1 MGLACA
7 AHVFVDAIGP
17 LLYGLRILQSLAFAY
32 AYAAG
37 AALAIDAAPPARLGQ
52 ALGLFGLIFVMT
64 GALAPAAVEAIV
76 AAHGWGPAFLLAGGA
91 AFASAL
97 LSLFVFEDP
106 REPST
111 PAHVATG
118 AILARPPIR
127 RAMAVVALLGVAY
140 GGAFNFHQPYALS
153 LGITQLR
160 DFFLAHSL
168 AAGGS
173 RIVLGPF
180 IDRIGLRRISLASLA
195 LYAVAV
201 LAIAWLDRISLL
213 ILGFG
218 MGVSHGL
225 FYPAYTGVVL
235 EGCATAERGRH
246 IALLQAGLYLGIG
259 LGGFALGAI
268 AARWGY
274 PAIFMIGSATLVVA
288 FSLIAWDRPSTR
300 AAASQ
305 NACGGRL
312 R

>member
-1 MGLACA
+1 MK
-7 AHVFVDAIGP
+7 F
-17 LLYGLRILQSLAFAY
+17 LQSSF
-32 AYAAG
+32 
-37 AALAIDAAPPARLGQ
+37 
-52 ALGLFGLIFVMT
+52 F
-64 GALAPAAVEAIV
+64 APA
-76 AAHGWGPAFLLAGGA
+76 
-91 AFASAL
+91 
-97 LSLFVFEDP
+97 LFVFEDP
-106 REPST
+106 REPSAA
-111 PAHVATG
+111 AHVATG
-118 AILARPPIR
+118 AILARSAVR

-180 IDRIGLRRISLASLA
+180 VDRIGLRRISLASLA

-201 LAIAWLDRISLL
+201 LAIAWLDRIGLL
-213 ILGFG
+213 ILGLG

-235 EGCATAERGRH
+235 EGCAPAERGRH

-259 LGGFALGAI
+259 GFVLGAI

-274 PAIFMIGSATLVVA
+274 PVIFMLGSATLVAA
-288 FSLIAWDRPSTR
+288 FALAASDRPEIDSSGSVRTT
-300 AAASQ
+300 
-305 NACGGRL
+305 
-312 R
+312 